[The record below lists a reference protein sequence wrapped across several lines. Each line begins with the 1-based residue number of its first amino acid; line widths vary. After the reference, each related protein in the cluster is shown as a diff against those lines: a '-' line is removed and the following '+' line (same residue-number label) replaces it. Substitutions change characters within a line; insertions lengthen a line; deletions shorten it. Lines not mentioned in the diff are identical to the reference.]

1 MNRNYQYNYSGKHVS
16 MFDQQIRVKK
26 AQKTLSVLN
35 DYLKETLD
43 LTLLDIGSSSGI
55 MTMEYAKQFKKVIGI
70 DIDKRAIEFAKK
82 NNKTNNIEYLESPI
96 EDSGLKDETIDVVT
110 CSHIYEHVPSDLVLV
125 DEIYRLLKPGGIC
138 YLAAGNKYNIVEAH
152 YKLPFLSYFPKKVA
166 DAYIRLFTDEKEYYE
181 KHRSLSG
188 LKKLVS
194 RFNIHD
200 YTLKII
206 KYPSKFS
213 AEEMLKERTFKYY
226 FYNFIALFG
235 YFLIPT
241 YIWILEKPVKNKKW
255 D

>member
-1 MNRNYQYNYSGKHVS
+1 MKIQFPKRGFERHEYVS
-16 MFDQQIRVKK
+16 RVKK

-43 LTLLDIGSSSGI
+43 LILLDIGSSSGI

-70 DIDKRAIEFAKK
+70 DIDKRAIEFANK

-96 EDSGLKDETIDVVT
+96 EDSGLKDETIDVIT

-166 DAYIRLFTDEKEYYE
+166 DAYIRLFTDEKDYLYY
-181 KHRSLSG
+181 
-188 LKKLVS
+188 
-194 RFNIHD
+194 NNPM
-200 YTLKII
+200 I
-206 KYPSKFS
+206 KVMQDRRIFILIKVNVV
-213 AEEMLKERTFKYY
+213 MVHIL
-226 FYNFIALFG
+226 IAL
-235 YFLIPT
+235 
-241 YIWILEKPVKNKKW
+241 NA
-255 D
+255 